1 MLAELTISN
10 FAIIDHLHLTFS
22 PGFNVLTGE
31 TGAGKSIIIDA
42 VNLLLGGR
50 ADSNF
55 IRAGTD
61 KAQVEGIF
69 YLSPREQAAL
79 SPLLQEEALDDGD
92 PGLIVLSR
100 EIRASGHNICRI
112 NGRTV
117 RLSTLE
123 QFGSQLIDIHGQ
135 SEHLSLLNERSHLD
149 FLDRYG
155 KLEAERAVLAD
166 KVHQLRQVR
175 QELNEL
181 TRNERAL
188 EQRQDMLRYQVDEIH
203 AARLEAGEDI
213 ALEQE
218 RNRLTNAEKLSALS
232 GEVLQLLVEGQ
243 EGQGNVI
250 DLLGQATRALSNLAR
265 IDPQMES
272 YLQQAEELGYQ
283 LDDLASAIQDYQE
296 QVEFNPKRLEQVEE
310 RLTLIRRLQR
320 KYGDSIQ
327 DVLAFAQRAA
337 EELAAIEHSG
347 ERIAELQAQEEALL
361 REIGR
366 LGAALSER
374 RRQAGER
381 LAAAVEAELAELKME
396 RTRFAVDLH
405 WEPQPDGA
413 PVDDPPPGREAGRYA
428 FSTGGLDRVTFLIAP
443 NIGEPLKPLARV
455 ASGGETS
462 RLMLAMKTALAMADH
477 IPTLIF
483 DEIDQGIGGRI
494 GGIVGK
500 KLWGLSQLEGGAHQ
514 VFCVT
519 HLPQLACYA
528 DRHLRVQKSLSG
540 ERTIT
545 SVEALDGE
553 ARVDELANMLGGS
566 GENTR
571 QIARDLLAR
580 DLLARDLL
588 ARN

>member
-580 DLLARDLL
+580 DLLAR
-588 ARN
+588 N

>member
-10 FAIIDHLHLTFS
+10 FAIIERLHLTFS
-22 PGFNVLTGE
+22 PGLNVLTGE

-42 VNLLLGGR
+42 VSLLLGGR
-50 ADSNF
+50 ADSNV

-61 KAQVEGIF
+61 KAEIEGIF
-69 YLSPREQAAL
+69 YLGPREQAAL
-79 SPLLQEEALDDGD
+79 APLLHEEALDDGD
-92 PGLIVLSR
+92 PGMLVLSR
-100 EIRASGHNICRI
+100 EIRASGHNICRV
-112 NGRTV
+112 NGRAV

-123 QFGSQLIDIHGQ
+123 KFGSQLVDIHGQ

-155 KLEAERAVLAD
+155 GLEAERAALAD
-166 KVHQLRQVR
+166 KVHQLRRVR

-181 TRNERAL
+181 TQNERAL
-188 EQRQDMLRYQVDEIH
+188 EQRQDMLRYQLDEIR
-203 AARLEAGEDI
+203 AARLEVGEDV

-232 GEVLQLLVEGQ
+232 GEALQLLVEGQ
-243 EGQGNVI
+243 EGQGSVV
-250 DLLGQATRALSNLAR
+250 DLLGQATRVLGSLAR
-265 IDPQMES
+265 IDPQMEG

-283 LDDLASAIQDYQE
+283 LDDLVAAIQDYQE
-296 QVEFNPKRLEQVEE
+296 QVEFNPKRLEQVED
-310 RLTLIRRLQR
+310 RLALIRRLQR

-347 ERIAELQAQEEALL
+347 ERIAELQAQEQTLL

-366 LGAALSER
+366 MGAALSEQ

-381 LAAAVEAELAELKME
+381 LSAAVEAELAELRME

-405 WEPQPDGA
+405 WEPQADGA
-413 PVDDPPPGREAGRYA
+413 IVDDPPPGRQAGRYA
-428 FSTGGLDRVTFLIAP
+428 FSIGGLDRVAFLIAP
-443 NIGEPLKPLARV
+443 NVGEPLKPLAQV

-483 DEIDQGIGGRI
+483 DEIDQGIGGRV

-500 KLWGLSQLEGGAHQ
+500 KLWGLAQLDGGAHQ

-528 DRHLRVQKSLSG
+528 DRHLRVQKLLSG

-545 SVEALDGE
+545 SVEPLEGE
-553 ARVDELANMLGGS
+553 ARVEELANMLGES
-566 GENTR
+566 GEHAR
-571 QIARDLLAR
+571 QMARQLIAGLPPRT
-580 DLLARDLL
+580 
-588 ARN
+588 

>member
-79 SPLLQEEALDDGD
+79 SPLLQEEALDEGD
-92 PGLIVLSR
+92 PGLLVLSR

-203 AARLEAGEDI
+203 AARLEAGEDV

-218 RNRLTNAEKLSALS
+218 RNRLTNAEKLSVLS

-243 EGQGNVI
+243 EGQGSVI

-366 LGAALSER
+366 LGVALSER

-443 NIGEPLKPLARV
+443 NVGEPLKPLARV

-580 DLLARDLL
+580 
-588 ARN
+588 N